1 MAMIQLPTDFKE
13 FLQLLNVYDVQYLII
28 GGYAVGYHG
37 YPRAT
42 GDLDIWVAI
51 NPTNSGRI
59 VATLKE
65 FGFDLPDVK
74 TELFL
79 EENKIVRMGMPPVR
93 IELITTIPGVTFEE
107 CYAVRVQDEIEGIE
121 VSLIDL
127 PNLKKN
133 KIASGR
139 YKDLNDLENLP

>member
-65 FGFDLPDVK
+65 FGFDLPDVT

-79 EENKIVRMGMPPVR
+79 EENRIVRMGMPPVR

-107 CYAVRVQDEIEGIE
+107 CYAERVEDLIEG
-121 VSLIDL
+121 VAVNLINL
-127 PNLKKN
+127 PNLKIN
-133 KIASGR
+133 KRASGR

>member
-13 FLQLLNVYDVQYLII
+13 FLQLLNAYDVQYLII

-65 FGFDLPDVK
+65 FGFDLPDVT

-79 EENKIVRMGMPPVR
+79 EENRIVRMGMPPVR

-107 CYAVRVQDEIEGIE
+107 CYAERVEDLIEGVE
-121 VSLIDL
+121 VSLINL
-127 PNLKKN
+127 PNLKIN
-133 KIASGR
+133 KRASGR

>member
-1 MAMIQLPTDFKE
+1 MAMIQLPSDFKE
-13 FLQLLNVYDVQYLII
+13 FLKLLNTHEIQYLII

-42 GDLDIWVAI
+42 GDLDIWVGV
-51 NPTNSGRI
+51 NPLNSGRI
-59 VATLKE
+59 VAALKE
-65 FGFDLPDVK
+65 FGFDFPDVTTK
-74 TELFL
+74 LFQ

-93 IELITTIPGVTFEE
+93 IELITTIPGVEFEE
-107 CYAVRVQDEIEGIE
+107 CYAARVVNEIAGVE

-127 PNLKKN
+127 PNLKIN
-133 KIASGR
+133 KRASGR